1 MAGHSKW
8 ANIKHR
14 KGRQD
19 EKKQK
24 IFSKFIRELT
34 VASRLGGPIAADN
47 PRLRLALDKAL
58 GANMPKDTI
67 DRAIA
72 RGAGNSEADNLEEI
86 KYEGYGP
93 NGCLLYT
100 SPSPRDRTRSRMPSS
115 A

>member
-58 GANMPKDTI
+58 GANMPKILLIELLQED
-67 DRAIA
+67 
-72 RGAGNSEADNLEEI
+72 LEI
-86 KYEGYGP
+86 QK
-93 NGCLLYT
+93 LIIWKK
-100 SPSPRDRTRSRMPSS
+100 
-115 A
+115 

>member
-34 VASRLGGPIAADN
+34 VASRLGGPIATDN

-93 NGCLLYT
+93 NGVAILIDAMT
-100 SPSPRDRTRSRMPSS
+100 DNRNRTV

>member
-58 GANMPKDTI
+58 GANMPKDNEPVV
-67 DRAIA
+67 DVAM
-72 RGAGNSEADNLEEI
+72 GAVVHADVDI
-86 KYEGYGP
+86 SIG
-93 NGCLLYT
+93 
-100 SPSPRDRTRSRMPSS
+100 
-115 A
+115 